1 MYINRMNPTHWRF
14 SRLMAAMMILGA
26 AESVLAAGTYP
37 MIEASF
43 ELPQVRGNPFDFSQN
58 DVMVKI
64 IQPDGS
70 GVTIPAFFDG
80 GQTWRVRHTP
90 NMSGKYAIGA
100 VSLDG
105 RDVEPLNLH
114 PSEFSVDGAT
124 RRGFVRL
131 DPSDNKRFILDD
143 GSTYF
148 PVGYNLGW
156 RTQGAPPL
164 VESIARMGKAG
175 INWTRIWMCYWDGK
189 NLDWP
194 REDASPIQ
202 LGYLSLPTA
211 KLWDQI
217 VSAADAA
224 DIHFHLV
231 LQHHGQYSTGADPNW
246 QINPWNKANG
256 GWLQTPEQF
265 FTDPKA
271 IALTKAKFRYIVAR
285 WGYSPAIMA
294 WELFNEVEFTDAYT
308 SGKIDDI
315 AAWHET
321 MAKFIREQDAY
332 HHLIVTSS
340 KVTEPKLWRAVDY
353 YEAHVYPPDVLSAIA
368 VLDDDHLDRAYFY
381 GELGLL
387 EDPNPRSGD
396 VLHRLLWGSIMSRS
410 SAPAQYWSWDVVESN
425 NLLFHYT
432 AAQKFIEQ
440 SGLLRQKDM
449 KPIEVVAETASWGPL
464 QFGPGT
470 SWAPAKLTEFT
481 IKPSGTVEGLGGM
494 SAYLQG
500 SAKNKAM
507 SPYIL
512 MHVNYLTAGSFAVE
526 VDQTTPDGARLE
538 ITLDG
543 RPAAAMNFG
552 PFPPPPWLGNRPQP
566 NPHPNATL
574 ELPIL
579 QGEHTIRLDDTGP
592 DWVHIN
598 KFVLTPYAPG
608 LAVLAKG
615 GKSAAVLW
623 VYNRA
628 PAVGKTLAGRLRVP
642 GLARGLYNVAWMD
655 TRSGRVTSQT
665 SVTATNDQPLN
676 VDTPPIDNDICAW
689 ISRADQNTGAR

>member
-1 MYINRMNPTHWRF
+1 
-14 SRLMAAMMILGA
+14 
-26 AESVLAAGTYP
+26 

-43 ELPQVRGNPFDFSQN
+43 ELPQVHGNPFDFTQN

-64 IQPDGS
+64 SQPDGS
-70 GVTIPAFFDG
+70 GLTIPAFFDG

-90 NMSGKYAIGA
+90 NMPGKYTIGA
-100 VSLDG
+100 VTLNGQDAA
-105 RDVEPLNLH
+105 PLNLQ
-114 PSEFSVDGAT
+114 PSEFSVEGVT
-124 RRGFVRL
+124 RPGFVRL
-131 DPSDNKRFILDD
+131 DPGDNKRFILDD
-143 GSTYF
+143 GSTYY
-148 PVGYNLGW
+148 PVGFNLGW
-156 RTQGAPPL
+156 RTEGAPPL
-164 VESIARMGKAG
+164 VDSIAGMGKAG

-194 REDASPIQ
+194 RDGAPPIQ

-246 QINPWNKANG
+246 QLNPWNKANG
-256 GWLQTPEQF
+256 GWLEKPEQF

-285 WGYSPAIMA
+285 WGYSPAVMA
-294 WELFNEVEFTDAYT
+294 WELFNEAEFTDAYT
-308 SGKIDDI
+308 TEKIDDI
-315 AAWHET
+315 AAWHKT
-321 MAKFIREQDAY
+321 MAKFVREQDAY
-332 HHLIVTSS
+332 HHLVVTSS
-340 KVTEPKLWRAVDY
+340 KVAEPKLWGDVDY

-387 EDPNPRSGD
+387 EDPNPKSGD
-396 VLHRLLWGSIMSRS
+396 VLHQVLWGSIMSGS

-432 AAQKFIEQ
+432 AAQEFIEQ
-440 SGLLRQKDM
+440 SGLTKQRDM
-449 KPIEVVAETASWGPL
+449 KPIEVDAETASPVPL
-464 QFGPGT
+464 EFGPGT

-481 IKPSGTVEGLGGM
+481 IKPSGVVEGLGGM

-500 SAKNKAM
+500 SAKNKPM
-507 SPYIL
+507 CPYIL
-512 MHVNYLTAGSFAVE
+512 LHVNYLTAGTFAVE

-538 ITLDG
+538 IRLDG
-543 RPAAAMNFG
+543 QPAVAMNFG
-552 PFPPPPWLGNRPQP
+552 PFRSPPGFGGRPRP
-566 NPHPNATL
+566 NPHPDATL
-574 ELPIL
+574 ELPIS
-579 QGEHTIRLDDTGP
+579 QGEHTIRLENIGP

-598 KFVLTPYAPG
+598 KFVLTPYTPG

-615 GKSAAVLW
+615 GKNVAVLW
-623 VYNRA
+623 VYNRT
-628 PAVGKTLAGRLRVP
+628 PAKGAAAGRLRVP
-642 GLARGLYNVAWMD
+642 GLSPGLYDVAWMD
-655 TRSGRVTSQT
+655 TRSGKIIGRSSLQAVEGARLT
-665 SVTATNDQPLN
+665 
-676 VDTPPIDNDICAW
+676 VDTPPIDTDVAAW
-689 ISRADQNTGAR
+689 IRRRD